1 MLNKALFL
9 DRDGVI
15 NIDHGYVHKKENF
28 NFIDGIFDL
37 VKMANKHHFKVIVVT
52 NQAGIARGLY
62 SEDDFNVLTEWMIS
76 EFNKN
81 NAYIDKVY
89 FSPYHPTEGRGSY
102 KQDHISRKPKPGMLL
117 NSKEDFDIDF
127 SRSMLI
133 GDKYS
138 DMQSGMS
145 VGMGLNLLFNRK
157 IEKNAY
163 EFHNHDKNFR
173 NVTSLE
179 IATQYLFNFI
189 KDLK

>member
-1 MLNKALFL
+1 MSNNALFL

-89 FSPYHPTEGRGSY
+89 FSPYHPTEGRGNY

-138 DMQSGMS
+138 DIQSGMS
-145 VGMGLNLLFNRK
+145 VGMGLNLLLSRK

-163 EFHNHDKNFR
+163 EFHDKNFR

-179 IATQYLFNFI
+179 IATQYLLNYI

>member
-1 MLNKALFL
+1 MSNNALFL

-15 NIDHGYVHKKENF
+15 NIDHGYVHQKENF

-62 SEDDFNVLTEWMIS
+62 SEDNFNVLTEWMIS

-89 FSPYHPTEGRGSY
+89 FSPYHPTEGRGNY

-138 DMQSGMS
+138 DIQSGMS
-145 VGMGLNLLFNRK
+145 VGMGLNLLFSSK

-163 EFHNHDKNFR
+163 KFHNHDKNFR